1 VLGLVVVVLPATV
14 LLFLVRWAGERV
26 EPGYGTAAAVTLG
39 LGTLLTPFATMFFP
53 HVLSACLAFA
63 AFVLLWRASEEPRR
77 LWLSAAAG
85 LLAGFAVTVEY
96 SNALAAAVL
105 ALLLLGGRDRLRRAA
120 AYGLG
125 ALAGALPIPIYNQWA
140 YGSATHLSYSNT
152 VKVPGR
158 TGHDVFWAHGG
169 DLVGGPSL
177 SAFTWILLHR
187 WGLLVL
193 APVLVLGALALVV
206 LYRRGLRLVA
216 VTAGA
221 VALLYP
227 VYVSAYYEPV
237 GQIAPGP
244 RFLLQTVPFLA
255 FPLAIAFR
263 RFPLPTLALA
273 AASIAL
279 TFVLLLT
286 QPLLAWN
293 GGVLHRLATHG
304 REWTYVVPD
313 LAVVSGSVRFVPLLV
328 AFAAALGLAVVATP
342 RPAWTTRGAA
352 AAGIALAG
360 WIVVALLGSKL
371 LSVDVE
377 STTLAGAAA
386 DLALVALVVLV
397 AAAVHEPRAFY
408 PVRATLRS

>member
-1 VLGLVVVVLPATV
+1 
-14 LLFLVRWAGERV
+14 
-26 EPGYGTAAAVTLG
+26 
-39 LGTLLTPFATMFFP
+39 
-53 HVLSACLAFA
+53 
-63 AFVLLWRASEEPRR
+63 
-77 LWLSAAAG
+77 
-85 LLAGFAVTVEY
+85 
-96 SNALAAAVL
+96 
-105 ALLLLGGRDRLRRAA
+105 
-120 AYGLG
+120 
-125 ALAGALPIPIYNQWA
+125 
-140 YGSATHLSYSNT
+140 
-152 VKVPGR
+152 
-158 TGHDVFWAHGG
+158 
-169 DLVGGPSL
+169 
-177 SAFTWILLHR
+177 
-187 WGLLVL
+187 LLVL

-206 LYRRGLRLVA
+206 LYRRGLRLIA

-342 RPAWTTRGAA
+342 RPAWTTRRAA
-352 AAGIALAG
+352 AAGISLAG